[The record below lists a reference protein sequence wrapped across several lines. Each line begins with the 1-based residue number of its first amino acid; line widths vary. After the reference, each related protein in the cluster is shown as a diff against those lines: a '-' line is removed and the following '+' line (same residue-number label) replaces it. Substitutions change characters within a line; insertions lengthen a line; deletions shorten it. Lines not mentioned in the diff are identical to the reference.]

1 MPSADQNFVH
11 LHVHSD
17 YSLLDGACRIDR
29 LMDRAVALGMPALAL
44 TDHGNL
50 FGAIDFYNTA
60 KSKGIKPLVGCELY
74 LVESS
79 RLEKHGRSDDEGK
92 SIFHLGL
99 LAKNLTG
106 YQNLLKLVSDA
117 HLKGFYYK
125 PRTDLETLA
134 KYANGLIGFT
144 GCLASLVP
152 QHLLHDRE
160 EEARKACARF
170 VDIFGRENYFVE
182 IQDHGIPEQL
192 KIIPGLLKLAEE
204 FNLKVIATNDVHYV
218 NATDAGPHDAM
229 LCIQTGAKI
238 EEEKRMKFTGQE
250 FYLKSRA
257 EMEKLFIEVPESI
270 TNTQLVA
277 EMCDLAIPFPK
288 GSERYPKY
296 PLPVEV
302 SAKMDRSGY
311 LKDLCIAGLK
321 RRYSLDQPA
330 VASRPHVAER
340 LEKMKNYPAGQKP
353 AAPDYSGLTSEEEL
367 VLRMDYELLIISVT
381 GFIDYFLV
389 VWDFIDWARK
399 HDIPVGPGRG
409 SGAGCLV
416 AYLLGITN
424 LDPLR
429 FKLLFERF
437 LNPERVSPPDF
448 DIDFCMRRR
457 VEVIDYVRE
466 KYGKDCVANIITY
479 GTLGAKMVIRDISRV
494 HNLAYADADRLAKM
508 IPDELNI
515 TLEDA
520 ITKSAEL
527 RDEISRNPV
536 AKKIMDQARVLEG
549 MVRNT
554 GKHAAG
560 IIITDRP
567 LDEFVPLTLQEED
580 VTVQFDMNA
589 VGKLGLL
596 KMDFLGLKTL
606 TVIADA
612 VDNIRRTAD
621 PKFDIETIALDDAK
635 TFALLNSGRTTGVFQ
650 LESGG
655 MQNLCRQISLS
666 SIDEIVALIAL
677 YRPGPMEWIPDYVR
691 GKKDPS
697 TVTYPH
703 KLLEE
708 VCRETYGIMVY
719 QEQVMEAAKIIA
731 GYTLGGADM
740 LRRAMGKKIREEM
753 EQQRSIFVEGAKAT
767 NNIDKKKAEEI
778 FATLEKFA
786 EYGFNKSHSAAYAI
800 LSYRTAYL
808 KANYPVEF
816 MAAVLTS
823 EQGNADKLA
832 EFMAEV
838 EALGMKALGPDVN
851 QSDTDFTPVI
861 KDNAIRFGL
870 GAIKGVGEQAA
881 RNIVAEREKSGP
893 YKDFADFVG
902 RLGEFDLNSRTLDCL
917 VRAGAFDFT
926 GEDRRHLVDSIESV
940 RRHFAGERKERA
952 SGQGS
957 LFDMLGAEDAGAA
970 RPTDLVLRK
979 SEKMPKLEM
988 LNSEKALL
996 GFYLSGHPL
1005 ADYHGLDE
1013 AVATLTITPRPHRA
1027 RQEGAPYRPRL
1038 RHRRRPRE
1046 EDLQEGQPS
1055 VGALHRGFAL
1065 GDDPGD
1071 DVLGRLRRRRADQGR
1086 RTAAAHGRLARHR
1099 GRPPQLPR
1107 GTRRVVAQRAR
1118 RHAAAPRPEPHQE
1131 DPLRPQAR
1139 PGSRRLPRED
1149 RGAYPQGG
1157 RNDDRA
1163 GRLHPARRPRPR
1175 GRGRPRHD
1183 HALRHRDV
1191 WRLRSPPRVRGR
1203 PDRAARTLAGAAAEV
1218 RPAGLEL
1225 REAEEH
1231 QGTKRARKKLFGKC
1245 LRHEPNLPCQASR

>member
-1 MPSADQNFVH
+1 MSSADQNFVH

-74 LVESS
+74 LVETS

-99 LAKNLTG
+99 LAKNLIG

-125 PRTDLETLA
+125 PRTDLDTLA

-218 NATDAGPHDAM
+218 NASDAGPHDAM

-238 EEEKRMKFTGQE
+238 EEEKRMKFSGQE

-257 EMEKLFIEVPESI
+257 EMEKLFVEVPESI

-277 EMCDLAIPFPK
+277 EMCDLTIPFPK

-296 PLPVEV
+296 PLPIEV
-302 SAKMDRSGY
+302 SAKTDRSGY
-311 LKDLCIAGLK
+311 LKDLCIAGLR
-321 RRYSLDQPA
+321 RRYGLDY
-330 VASRPHVAER
+330 ASPEKHADPVLGKTLVDR
-340 LEKMKNYPAGQKP
+340 L
-353 AAPDYSGLTSEEEL
+353 DFEL
-367 VLRMDYELLIISVT
+367 SIISKT

-416 AYLLGITN
+416 AYLLAITN

-457 VEVIDYVRE
+457 GQVIDYVRE

-520 ITKSAEL
+520 VKKSTEL
-527 RDEISRNPV
+527 RDEIARNPV
-536 AKKIMDQARVLEG
+536 AKKIFDQARVLEG

-621 PKFDIETIALDDAK
+621 PKFDIEAISLEDAK

-666 SIDEIVALIAL
+666 TIDEIVALIAL

-740 LRRAMGKKIREEM
+740 LRRAMGKKDADAMAKERTK
-753 EQQRSIFVEGAKAT
+753 FVEGAQRV
-767 NNIDKKKAEEI
+767 NQIDEKTANSI
-778 FATLEKFA
+778 FDILNKFA
-786 EYGFNKSHSAAYAI
+786 GYGFNKSHSAAYAI
-800 LSYRTAYL
+800 LSYQTGYL
-808 KANYPVEF
+808 KANYPVQF
-816 MAAVLTS
+816 MAAMLSS
-823 EQGNADKLA
+823 ELGNSEKVSHFVA
-832 EFMAEV
+832 EC
-838 EALGMKALGPDVN
+838 EAMGLKVLGPDVN
-851 QSDTDFTPVI
+851 ESREMFTPVGE
-861 KDNAIRFGL
+861 KIRFGL
-870 GAIKGVGEQAA
+870 AGVKGVGELAA
-881 RNIVAEREKSGP
+881 QKIIAERDAKGP
-893 YKDFADFVG
+893 YGSFDDFISRVDG
-902 RLGEFDLNSRTLDCL
+902 RAINKRVLEHLAKT
-917 VRAGAFDFT
+917 GAFDFSGT
-926 GEDRRHLVDSIESV
+926 LRKKIFDSIDGAMATAANNA
-940 RRHFAGERKERA
+940 RDRAAGQH
-952 SGQGS
+952 S
-957 LFDMLGAEDAGAA
+957 FMDMLAEPAPAKKAPAIASRTALPNAPGTA
-970 RPTDLVLRK
+970 DLEDFTSAERLIF
-979 SEKMPKLEM
+979 EKE
-988 LNSEKALL
+988 LL
-996 GFYLSGHPL
+996 GFYVTGHPMNVY
-1005 ADYHGLDE
+1005 AGITEGLDTF
-1013 AVATLTITPRPHRA
+1013 AVDDLLKQGDRIEFRLAGIISNIVKRLSKKDNRPWAAFTLATKNASVALNLFA
-1027 RQEGAPYRPRL
+1027 DGYAAYGAILAENAPVL
-1038 RHRRRPRE
+1038 
-1046 EDLQEGQPS
+1046 
-1055 VGALHRGFAL
+1055 
-1065 GDDPGD
+1065 
-1071 DVLGRLRRRRADQGR
+1071 VLGNIITGTEGPRINVKECYPLDTEVTRLVKKV
-1086 RTAAAHGRLARHR
+1086 TWL
-1099 GRPPQLPR
+1099 
-1107 GTRRVVAQRAR
+1107 
-1118 RHAAAPRPEPHQE
+1118 
-1131 DPLRPQAR
+1131 
-1139 PGSRRLPRED
+1139 
-1149 RGAYPQGG
+1149 
-1157 RNDDRA
+1157 
-1163 GRLHPARRPRPR
+1163 LHPAHPELPDFLRLLRETLNKQVGDTRVEFAFMFEKRIAP
-1175 GRGRPRHD
+1175 
-1183 HALRHRDV
+1183 HAEASTALTWKLNGATFQQLRAHPAV
-1191 WRLRSPPRVRGR
+1191 AGVQLQT
-1203 PDRAARTLAGAAAEV
+1203 RA
-1218 RPAGLEL
+1218 LEL
-1225 REAEEH
+1225 KNE
-1231 QGTKRARKKLFGKC
+1231 RKWSKK
-1245 LRHEPNLPCQASR
+1245 S